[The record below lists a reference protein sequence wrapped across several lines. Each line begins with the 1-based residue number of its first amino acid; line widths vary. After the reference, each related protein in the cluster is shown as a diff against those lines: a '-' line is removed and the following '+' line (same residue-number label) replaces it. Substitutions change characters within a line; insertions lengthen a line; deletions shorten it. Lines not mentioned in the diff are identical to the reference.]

1 MDSVIAEYREF
12 TRQLLQELA
21 KMQGNELDDF
31 INLNLALIELNL
43 HTVMESENDVEAAQA
58 LREAGKTLAWLFLVL
73 KRRGAND
80 LAARALDEIS
90 SLIARAVIVR
100 IANR

>member
-12 TRQLLQELA
+12 TRQLLKQLA
-21 KMQGNELDDF
+21 EMGNSELDNS
-31 INLNLALIELNL
+31 INLDLALIEFNL

-58 LREAGKTLAWLFLVL
+58 LKEACKTLAWLFLVL
-73 KRRGAND
+73 KRRGTNE
-80 LAARALDEIS
+80 LAAKTLDEIS
-90 SLIARAVIVR
+90 SLIARAVMIR